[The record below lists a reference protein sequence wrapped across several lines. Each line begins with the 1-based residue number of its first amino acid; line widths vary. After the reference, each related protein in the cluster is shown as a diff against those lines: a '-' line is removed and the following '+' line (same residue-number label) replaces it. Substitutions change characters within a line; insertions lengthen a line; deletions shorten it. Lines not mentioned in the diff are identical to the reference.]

1 MSINTLI
8 EIAYYFGLALM
19 FSVLVCGC
27 WRLTRGPT
35 TLDRLLG
42 LDTFTVSIVGLV
54 AVYSI
59 RANTAEYVELILIV
73 TALGFFTTVCFYY
86 YLSQPRKKGGED
98 FNLEGKS

>member
-1 MSINTLI
+1 MNLI
-8 EIAYYFGLALM
+8 DIAFYIGLALLLG
-19 FSVLVCGC
+19 VLACGC
-27 WRLTRGPT
+27 YRLTRGPT

-42 LDTFTVSIVGLV
+42 LDTFTVSVVGLV
-54 AVYSI
+54 ALFSM

-98 FNLEGKS
+98 FNQEDNS